1 MKNRIRIKP
10 IDYILIILTVVC
22 LGLALCP
29 DSVWKSVGDGLASD
43 GNLERFTPSFIH
55 VLRICVAF
63 GFILSAG
70 MVFWQ
75 VFSGESRTRFFRSL
89 VRLPGRCL
97 HDAGPFF
104 KDLKRAFRLGTREF
118 WIFLFIF
125 LAGTVVRLLQLSVP
139 LEHDEAYSMA
149 MWARSDILFAISD
162 YHLPNNHVFN
172 SFLMNLVYHTFGKS
186 PALLRLPVFLSGS
199 LTIAAVWLL
208 CRLFYKNN
216 ALISMTAA
224 GLTAFAPY
232 LIAYSVNARG
242 YEIQAFLSVLTVGLA
257 VYGKRRQNIFSW
269 FLLIIFSA
277 LNFFTLPIALY
288 PFGGICVWLLLGV
301 VFFKPENTAFSS
313 RWQLLKY
320 LIFTGICVSILS
332 LLLYVPLF
340 RYSGL
345 DSFFGNIYIGG
356 TEASTYGETMM
367 SRLKDSVEAFSGT
380 LPHTLVWCIAAGILA
395 SPLLFRKNSDER
407 VSFGAALLLW
417 IAFLIPFQRPNLWPR
432 TVLFLHPFLLMFAAS
447 GWSGLRLLSGFRRLS
462 VYLIGLMVLAAG
474 LSQFVVAVKA
484 CGVIG
489 PDEQAVRLIM
499 DREGANAGSIHFVT
513 AAQDNAPLWVYADAY
528 GLPRKIFDK
537 REAFN
542 TVYAFVN
549 PTNDA
554 YLGPVTLDD
563 LLARFGPGDNF
574 MVLDD
579 PEILTEASNGI
590 LYRFEGREGAI
601 RKSYGEYPALLSAEG
616 E

>member
-1 MKNRIRIKP
+1 
-10 IDYILIILTVVC
+10 
-22 LGLALCP
+22 
-29 DSVWKSVGDGLASD
+29 
-43 GNLERFTPSFIH
+43 
-55 VLRICVAF
+55 
-63 GFILSAG
+63 
-70 MVFWQ
+70 
-75 VFSGESRTRFFRSL
+75 
-89 VRLPGRCL
+89 
-97 HDAGPFF
+97 
-104 KDLKRAFRLGTREF
+104 
-118 WIFLFIF
+118 
-125 LAGTVVRLLQLSVP
+125 
-139 LEHDEAYSMA
+139 
-149 MWARSDILFAISD
+149 
-162 YHLPNNHVFN
+162 
-172 SFLMNLVYHTFGKS
+172 MNIVYHTLGKS

-216 ALISMTAA
+216 ALIALTAA

-257 VYGKRRQNIFSW
+257 VYGKRRQNIFAW

-288 PFGGICVWLLLGV
+288 PFGGICLWLLLNV
-301 VFFKPENTAFSS
+301 VFFNAENTAFSS

-320 LIFTGICVSILS
+320 LIFTGICVAILS

-395 SPLLFRKNSDER
+395 SPFLFLKNSDER

-417 IAFLIPFQRPNLWPR
+417 MAFLIPFQRPNLWPR

-462 VYLIGLMVLAAG
+462 VYLIGMMVLAAG
-474 LSQFVVAVKA
+474 LSQFLEAVKV

-489 PDEQAVRLIM
+489 PDEKAVRLII

-513 AAQDNAPLWVYADAY
+513 AAQDNAPLWIYADAY

-549 PTNDA
+549 MGDIRDDIPLLDVQVVGRLA
-554 YLGPVTLDD
+554 IYSGGRIVVAIDD
-563 LLARFGPGDNF
+563 LTTGRDLRRHLCDKLLLAKDALIVGHLQR
-574 MVLDD
+574 LHARW
-579 PEILTEASNGI
+579 ILADSTTHVSTWTDGQQI
-590 LYRFEGREGAI
+590 GAHG
-601 RKSYGEYPALLSAEG
+601 GELGTYALLRTLTDGHHDDHGSNANDDAQHREERAHLVVG
-616 E
+616 HGLQAYFE

>member
-1 MKNRIRIKP
+1 MRNRIRVKP
-10 IDYILIILTVVC
+10 IDYILIISAVVC
-22 LGLALCP
+22 LALALCP
-29 DSVWKSVGDGLASD
+29 DSVWKSVGDGFASD

-55 VLRICVAF
+55 ILRICAAF
-63 GFILSAG
+63 GFIFSTG
-70 MVFWQ
+70 MVLWQ
-75 VFSGESRTRFFRSL
+75 VFSGESRTRFFYSL
-89 VRLPGRCL
+89 IRLPGRCV

-104 KDLKRAFRLGTREF
+104 TDLKKAFRPGTREF
-118 WIFLFIF
+118 WIFLIIF
-125 LAGTVVRLLQLSVP
+125 LAGTIVRLLQLSVP

-149 MWARSDILFAISD
+149 MWARSDIMFAISD

-172 SFLMNLVYHTFGKS
+172 SFLMNLVYHTLGKS

-216 ALISMTAA
+216 AVIALTAA

-232 LIAYSVNARG
+232 LIFYSVNARG

-257 VYGKRRQNIFSW
+257 VYGKRRKNIFAWS
-269 FLLIIFSA
+269 LLIIFSA

-288 PFGGICVWLLLGV
+288 PFGGICLWLLLNV
-301 VFFKPENTAFSS
+301 VFFKPETTSFSS
-313 RWQLLKY
+313 RWLLLKY

-395 SPLLFRKNSDER
+395 SLFLFRKNSDEC

-417 IAFLIPFQRPNLWPR
+417 MAFLIPFQRPNLWPR

-474 LSQFVVAVKA
+474 LSQFLAAVKVF
-484 CGVIG
+484 GVIG
-489 PDEQAVRLIM
+489 PDERAVQLII
-499 DREGANAGSIHFVT
+499 DREGDNAGSIHFVT

-554 YLGPVTLDD
+554 YLGPLTLDD
-563 LLARFGPGDNF
+563 LLARFGPGENF

-601 RKSYGEYPALLSAEG
+601 RKSYGDYPELLGADED
-616 E
+616 